1 MELFGARFRK
11 EGTGTCV
18 QSMKNVMQPFDEPL
32 LLSNN
37 IRLEI
42 FFFSF
47 FVPVALSFDYLR
59 LVPETPSTFSNFFPR
74 LSLVEDRFTAEPS

>member
-1 MELFGARFRK
+1 MRA
-11 EGTGTCV
+11 V
-18 QSMKNVMQPFDEPL
+18 DEKRDATVRRTAFAFEQY
-32 LLSNN
+32 SS
-37 IRLEI
+37 RD

-59 LVPETPSTFSNFFPR
+59 LVPETPSTLSNFFPR